1 MRPQATP
8 PGTGDPG
15 DEGVTASTRRPVA
28 GLDVRQ
34 LAAERLAGVIA
45 GIPLEPLVAS
55 EIADPRDRALGN
67 RLVTTAVRRHG
78 QISVVLDEMLK
89 TGLPENS
96 GLFEAALRIGITQL
110 LFFPERGDH
119 SAIHLAV
126 ETIKADDGARR
137 YAALGN
143 GVLRNVQRRRGELVL
158 PNSALVP
165 EWLAARWRQTYGFAG
180 LPKLI
185 EALVEGAVLDLTV
198 KPEGVATVERFGGK
212 RTLATT
218 YRVARPPAPVSE
230 MPGFAEGMWWVQD
243 TAAAIPARLLR
254 VRPGHLVADLCA
266 APGGKT
272 AQFAAAGGTVIA
284 VDIDAERM
292 GRLAE
297 NLDRLE
303 LQAPV
308 RTAIEDATRYG
319 DDAQF
324 DRVLLDAPCTGT
336 GIFRRHPE
344 VIWQRTAAD
353 IVDRVKLQA
362 RLLDNAARITAK
374 QGVVVYCVCSLEP
387 EEGEAQAALFLE
399 RHPDFVPVPVEADE
413 LDGWPAPITEAG
425 YLRTVPG
432 MKVPG
437 DVEGTLDGF
446 FAARFLRVG

>member
-1 MRPQATP
+1 
-8 PGTGDPG
+8 
-15 DEGVTASTRRPVA
+15 VTAPARRPIA

-34 LAAERLAGVIA
+34 RAAERLAGVIA
-45 GIPLEPLVAS
+45 GTPLEPIVAG

-89 TGLPENS
+89 TGLPENA

-110 LFFPERGDH
+110 LYLPERGDH

-126 ETIKADDGARR
+126 ETIKADEQARR

-143 GVLRNVQRRRGELVL
+143 GVLRNVQRRRGGLVL

-165 EWLAARWRQTYGFAG
+165 EWLAERWRKTYGFAG

-185 EALVEGAVLDLTV
+185 EALVEGAVLDLSV
-198 KPEGVATVERFGGK
+198 QPEGVATVEKFGGTK
-212 RTLATT
+212 TLATS

-230 MPGFAEGMWWVQD
+230 LPGFADGTWWVQD

-254 VRPGHLVADLCA
+254 VQPGHLVADLCA

-272 AQFAAAGGTVIA
+272 AQLAAAGASVVA
-284 VDIDAERM
+284 VDTDAERM

-297 NLDRLE
+297 NLDRLG
-303 LQAPV
+303 LQATV
-308 RTAIEDATRYG
+308 RTAIEDAARYG
-319 DDAQF
+319 EDGQF

-336 GIFRRHPE
+336 GVFRRHPE

-362 RLLDNAARITAK
+362 RLLDNAARITARD
-374 QGVVVYCVCSLEP
+374 GVIVYCVCSLEP
-387 EEGEAQAALFLE
+387 EEGEAQAALFVE
-399 RHPDFVPVPVEADE
+399 RHPHFVPVPIEPDE
-413 LDGWPAPITEAG
+413 LDGWTAPITEAG
-425 YLRTVPG
+425 NLRTVPG
-432 MKVPG
+432 LKVRG
-437 DVEGTLDGF
+437 EAEGTLDGF